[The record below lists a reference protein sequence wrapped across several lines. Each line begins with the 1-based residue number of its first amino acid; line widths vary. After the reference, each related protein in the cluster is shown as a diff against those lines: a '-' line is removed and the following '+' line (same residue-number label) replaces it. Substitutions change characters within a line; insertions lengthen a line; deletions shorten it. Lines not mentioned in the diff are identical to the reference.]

1 MNIFIRGVPARR
13 KFKSSRDTAQTA
25 NPVSYVHA
33 DSASISVLPEPV
45 PAGHSF
51 LTVVQPSFSN
61 GLSVLQ
67 GCVAKTFNVR
77 SKPQSTTFPKTLEK
91 HVVLRLLRTS
101 ALNFAH
107 QPATQPLTV
116 QRACQ
121 TQISPVMTSMR
132 QILPQ
137 GGENRRTANLG
148 KDQFRTQAFW
158 LSKIRPNRL
167 EMKSSKAMSSCRT
180 NPRDG
185 SFPAK

>member
-13 KFKSSRDTAQTA
+13 KFKSSNDTAQTV
-25 NPVSYVHA
+25 NPVSYSHA
-33 DSASISVLPEPV
+33 DSASISVLLEPI

-51 LTVVQPSFSN
+51 LTVVRPSFSN
-61 GLSVLQ
+61 GLSDLQ

-77 SKPQSTTFPKTLEK
+77 SKLQRARSSKTLEK
-91 HVVLRLLRTS
+91 RAVLQFLRTS

-121 TQISPVMTSMR
+121 TQISPVITSKR
-132 QILPQ
+132 QILPP

-148 KDQFRTQAFW
+148 KDQFRTQAFR

-180 NPRDG
+180 KPRAA